1 MNNGTP
7 GPILF
12 VSSGGAGMLN
22 VMLTV
27 AGALARRGGHEVWF
41 ATEEDHRADVDALD
55 GVRFASLGAADPSAT
70 LAGWP
75 EREYRRAVQRSRW
88 RAHRA
93 VVRYEFSRILEPTG
107 AADPYPAIVAAIDK
121 VQPAL
126 MVVDASNTLA
136 VAAALTRGVPYALSS
151 PFIPS
156 NQLFTEQRADFPF
169 LHTGLPRDMTPA
181 QRLYNALFRLRARL
195 MFLHPTMLKAIRG
208 IGEYARRNGISPLA
222 GRPEN
227 KVGRAELVL
236 SYTVFGLE
244 YPFDLP
250 DKVHL
255 VGTVVP
261 PLPQAPGEREISGWL
276 DRHESV
282 VYAGFGTLWRPSEAD
297 IHGLVEVFR
306 QLVPRHAVLWKLPA
320 SQQHLLP
327 ADLPDGLRVVASVPS
342 QLDVLAHPHVRV
354 FFNHGG
360 ANGFHESLYF
370 GKPMV
375 LRPLWV
381 DCYDQAVRGVTSGVG
396 LTVDR
401 PDRVDVADTVAKL
414 TQVLDDP
421 RFRERAEHFRAELR
435 RAGGVD
441 AAVDLLL
448 GIEALK

>member
-1 MNNGTP
+1 MEDGNRTS
-7 GPILF
+7 ILF

-27 AGALARRGGHEVWF
+27 AGAVAERTACEVWF
-41 ATEEDHRADVDALD
+41 ATEEDHRGEVDALA
-55 GVRFASLGAADPSAT
+55 GVRFASLGPSDPGLT

-75 EREYRRAVQRSRW
+75 EREYRRAIQRSRW

-93 VVRYEFSRILEPTG
+93 VVRYELTRVLRADG
-107 AADPYPAIVAAIDK
+107 ADPYPAITAAIDK

-126 MVVDASNTLA
+126 MVIDASNTMA
-136 VAAALTRGVPYALSS
+136 VAAALTRGVPYVLSS

-156 NQLFTEQRADFPF
+156 NQLFGRLSPRFPF
-169 LHTGLPRDMTPA
+169 LHTGLPDDMTPA
-181 QRLYNALFRLRARL
+181 QRVYNAVFRLRAQL
-195 MFLHPTMLKAIRG
+195 MFLHPTMLRAIRR
-208 IGEYARRNGISPLA
+208 IGRYAREHQISAAAGQPL
-222 GRPEN
+222 N
-227 KVGRAELVL
+227 KVGMAELVL

-255 VGTVVP
+255 VGAVIP
-261 PLPQAPGEREISGWL
+261 PLPQVPGEQEISGWL

-282 VYAGFGTLWRPSEAD
+282 VYVGFGTLWRPSED
-297 IHGLVEVFR
+297 EIHGLVDVFR
-306 QLVPRHAVLWKLPA
+306 RIAARHAVLWKLPA

-327 ADLPDGLRVVASVPS
+327 DDLPENLRVVSSVPS
-342 QLDVLAHPHVRV
+342 QLDVLAHPHVKL

-360 ANGFHESLYF
+360 ANGFHESVYF

-381 DCYDQAVRGVTSGVG
+381 DCYDQAIRGQTSGVG
-396 LTVDR
+396 LTVER
-401 PDRVDVADTVAKL
+401 PDRVDVDDTVAKL
-414 TQVLDDP
+414 NQVLDDQ
-421 RFRERAEHFRAELR
+421 RFRERAEHLGAELR

-441 AAVDLLL
+441 AAAALIL
-448 GIEALK
+448 GSAALT